1 MDLKKIEDLLTPP
14 LEDKGIAWVDAFYFQ
29 QGTGHVLDIR
39 LERLDRAPFTVADA
53 RSASRL
59 ISTLLD
65 VEEAITGRYTL
76 EVGSAGLDRP
86 LKKFDDFKRFK
97 GSAAKIETRDLIENR
112 RRFTGTIESAEN
124 NSIKIKT
131 EEGLFDIPFETIEK
145 ARLSV

>member
-1 MDLKKIEDLLTPP
+1 MDLKKIEDLLTPA
-14 LEDKGIAWVDAFYFQ
+14 LEDKGISWVDAFYFQ
-29 QGTGHVLDIR
+29 QGAGHVLDIR
-39 LERLDRAPFTVADA
+39 LERFDRAPFTIEDA
-53 RSASRL
+53 RMASRL

-112 RRFTGTIESAEN
+112 RRFTGTLESAEN

-145 ARLSV
+145 AKLAI